1 MSAQVSFPD
10 REMDGQGL
18 SLSLVPS
25 TRSTVSTVGF
35 GLIIMAVLALGLGLV
50 MIVTTS
56 VATQSQEISAL
67 RVEATELEYSAAN
80 LTTQLQQKSN
90 TASLA
95 MRATDAG
102 MVPNPNPVF
111 IRLSDNSILGEPKP
125 VVGDEAPFLRRPAP
139 PVVVAPAEASGNT
152 LPVAPVSNQ

>member
-1 MSAQVSFPD
+1 MSAHVSFPAQ
-10 REMDGQGL
+10 EAEGHSHPL
-18 SLSLVPS
+18 TLVPPL
-25 TRSTVSTVGF
+25 RSTVSTVGF
-35 GLIIMAVLALGLGLV
+35 GLIIMALLALGLGLV

-56 VATQSQEISAL
+56 VATQSKEISEL
-67 RVEATELEYSAAN
+67 RVEATELQYQAAN

-102 MVPNPNPVF
+102 MVPNLNPVF
-111 IRLSDNSILGEPKP
+111 IRLSDSSILGEPVP

-139 PVVVAPAEASGNT
+139 PVVAVPVEEAENALPIAPG
-152 LPVAPVSNQ
+152 SNQ